1 MRFKSLGVGFFALCT
16 CAFVFVY
23 TYTGFSTN
31 VEGPYSMDLS
41 FRSWKIGQSKQYYEN
56 SPAPQGVET
65 FITNTETSCK
75 IVARLNYDPD
85 DFPLV
90 IDGPDWNVTMTH
102 GFTFANADNTAR
114 YDKTASGNAHVPSR
128 HPSNGRGNK
137 PMSVTMKVT
146 VTSGSD
152 SDSDGAI
159 SKTIMKNVKQDTI
172 DQIRQEY
179 VDHSI
184 SVPSRSDFTS
194 SSNYNSGDYGYAIDR
209 NLAGRKSAWAT
220 ACNVTS
226 ADMRLSS
233 GYRNPEHNR
242 HHIGSRLG
250 ALRGLHQYGR
260 ALDIYTID
268 LDNDGN
274 IDEVD
279 SNLMAEAAE
288 STGAWTQTYSNN
300 KHVHAQW

>member
-1 MRFKSLGVGFFALCT
+1 MKFKSLGGGIFVLCT

-23 TYTGFSTN
+23 AYTALAVDVWAKEIYFA
-31 VEGPYSMDLS
+31 
-41 FRSWKIGQSKQYYEN
+41 SWRIGQGMPWGK
-56 SPAPQGVET
+56 T
-65 FITNTETSCK
+65 FITNSETSCS
-75 IVARLNYDPD
+75 INATVQYDPD
-85 DFPLV
+85 TFPYPI

-102 GFTFANADNTAR
+102 GFSFANADDTAR
-114 YDKTASGNAHVPSR
+114 YEKTASGNAHVPSS
-128 HPSNGRGNK
+128 HPSNGRGNT
-137 PMSVTMKVT
+137 PMQVTMNVT
-146 VTSGSD
+146 ITCGSD

-159 SKTIMKNVKQDTI
+159 SKTIVKTVKQDTR

-242 HHIGSRLG
+242 HHIGSRPG
-250 ALRGLHQYGR
+250 GLRSLHQYGR

-288 STGAWTQTYSNN
+288 STGAWTQTYNN
-300 KHVHAQW
+300 NVHVHAQW